1 MSFLNPIRATTLRLS
16 RPAFAYTTTTTTS
29 PAAAVAALHT
39 SIPRPGLKESD
50 HNRDDLANIYE
61 AEKHDQVKSSK
72 EGKAKWKQEI
82 ASDSEASVKADRGE
96 VDSDDN
102 NFSAMQERT
111 KGLPN
116 RDGPVNKT
124 Q

>member
-1 MSFLNPIRATTLRLS
+1 MSFLPSIRTTTLRPSLTTLT
-16 RPAFAYTTTTTTS
+16 RPTS
-29 PAAAVAALHT
+29 IYASLHT
-39 SIPRPGLKESD
+39 STPRRGLKESD
-50 HNRDDLANIYE
+50 HNREDLGSIYE
-61 AEKHDQVKSSK
+61 AEKHDQLRSTK

-96 VDSDDN
+96 VDSDDQS
-102 NFSAMQERT
+102 FGAMQERT